1 MVWIAWL
8 VRPSGNVAGM
18 FKKRSSRRAW
28 QAFQLDHEHVW
39 PGTLNKMTPDNLID
53 DEGCFPK
60 QLFKE
65 LFN

>member
-1 MVWIAWL
+1 
-8 VRPSGNVAGM
+8 M